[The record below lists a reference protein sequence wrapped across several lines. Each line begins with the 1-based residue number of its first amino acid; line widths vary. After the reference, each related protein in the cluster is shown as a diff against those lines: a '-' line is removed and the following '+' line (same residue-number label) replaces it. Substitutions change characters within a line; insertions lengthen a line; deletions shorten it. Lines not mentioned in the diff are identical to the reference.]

1 MRGSVK
7 SALLSLPL
15 ACALWAAAQA
25 PATIRSVSVLGA
37 GSNPEVEILGT
48 APLSPTALVITGPD
62 RLVIDFPNAVPGAHL
77 RTIEVNRGE
86 LKAVRVGR
94 FSDQPPVTRVVLDL
108 KGPQPYQL
116 FPSGKSVIVKL
127 HSAANP
133 PTAAAMAPA
142 PAAPVVVEKPAPKV
156 EVDFKNGE
164 LKIWANRAT
173 LAEVL
178 NEVHRRTGAELSM
191 PPGAGQDPIVANLG
205 PAPAR
210 DVLASLL
217 NGSKFN
223 FVMVSSDRDPSQ
235 LRGIFL
241 TLRGSGP
248 DTSISYPA
256 VTASTASTDSGMQ
269 AVQQYEPPPDQAPM
283 QPETA
288 APTDN
293 SAPAPPDENPPPQ

>member
-1 MRGSVK
+1 MRGFVK
-7 SALLSLPL
+7 SALLLLPL
-15 ACALWAAAQA
+15 ACSLWAAAQA

-37 GSNPEVEILGT
+37 GSSPEVEILGT
-48 APLSPTALVITGPD
+48 APLSPTTQVITGPD
-62 RLVIDFPNAVPGAHL
+62 RLVIDFANAVPGANL
-77 RTIEVNRGE
+77 RAIEVNRGD

-94 FSDQPPVTRVVLDL
+94 FRDQPPVTRVVLDL

-127 HSAANP
+127 HS
-133 PTAAAMAPA
+133 TASPA
-142 PAAPVVVEKPAPKV
+142 PAAAITPPAPAVVEKPAPKV
-156 EVDFKNGE
+156 EVDYKNGE

-191 PPGAGQDPIVANLG
+191 PPGAGLDPIVANLG

-256 VTASTASTDSGMQ
+256 VTASTATDSGMQ
-269 AVQQYEPPPDQAPM
+269 AVQQYEAPPDQPPM
-283 QPETA
+283 EPETA
-288 APTDN
+288 APPDN
-293 SAPAPPDENPPPQ
+293 SAPPPPDENPPPQ